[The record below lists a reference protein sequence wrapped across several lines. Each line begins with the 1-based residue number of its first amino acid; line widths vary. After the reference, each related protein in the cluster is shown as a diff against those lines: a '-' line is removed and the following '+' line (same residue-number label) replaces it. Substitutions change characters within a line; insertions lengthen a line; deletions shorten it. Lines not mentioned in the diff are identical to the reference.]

1 MTTTS
6 SMTRHLRADTPERI
20 FGSQRFIAMTRNPA
34 LQSPVRF
41 KPTEKKEGD
50 ITI

>member
-1 MTTTS
+1 
-6 SMTRHLRADTPERI
+6 MTRHLRADTPDRI

-41 KPTEKKEGD
+41 VPTEKREGD
-50 ITI
+50 IVL